1 MGRQST
7 VKLASRREVRV

>member
-1 MGRQST
+1 MDRQST